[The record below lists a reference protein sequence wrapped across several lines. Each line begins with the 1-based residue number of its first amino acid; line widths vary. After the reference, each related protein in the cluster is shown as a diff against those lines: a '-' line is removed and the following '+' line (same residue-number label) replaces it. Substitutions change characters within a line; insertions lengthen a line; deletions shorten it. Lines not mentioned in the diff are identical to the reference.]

1 MKALL
6 YLNQVNILHKNKG
19 WQISTLFNENPTLEQ
34 ILDHSCLE
42 SNNPNDVKMAELL
55 IEKGLGRFV
64 YPSND
69 PYEIF
74 FEVMLMD
81 IPIGEDLK
89 LWDMFQTGYADI
101 DKSLWI
107 EYKEI

>member
-6 YLNQVNILHKNKG
+6 YLNQINLLHKNKG
-19 WQISTLFNENPTLEQ
+19 WQINTLFKEDPTLEQ

-42 SNNPNDVKMAELL
+42 SNNQNDVKMAKLL

-64 YPSND
+64 YPPNN
-69 PYEIF
+69 PNETF
-74 FEVMLMD
+74 FEMILRD

-89 LWDMFQTGYADI
+89 LWDMFITGYADM
-101 DKSLWI
+101 DESLWI
-107 EYKEI
+107 EYK